1 MTRSFAADT
10 AVEPLGEGLFRA
22 VVPEHWFIVTGPNGG
37 WIAAVLTR
45 AMAEAAGRPP
55 RSLTVHFLEA
65 PAAGP
70 VEVGVT
76 VERAGG
82 STTFVSLRML
92 QESRPVAIGLGVCAD
107 WREGAPEWRDLR
119 MPDVP
124 PPEDA
129 FEIDP
134 ERTAVPGFMR
144 NYDSRA
150 VSGTPRSGE
159 AGPAI
164 GWIRPVHPAPLD
176 APLVAAL
183 TDAWLPV
190 AFVRVGDPVIVPT
203 LDLTV
208 HWRAP
213 LGGDS
218 LPAEGWALLVMRS
231 GTGAGGVWEE
241 DGEVWS
247 EDGVLLAQSRQ
258 LAIVKPA
265 R

>member
-1 MTRSFAADT
+1 MTRSFADDT
-10 AVEPLGEGLFRA
+10 ALEPLGEGLFRA

-45 AMAEAAGRPP
+45 AMAEVAGRAP

-70 VEVGVT
+70 VEVRVT
-76 VERAGG
+76 VERSGG
-82 STTFVSLRML
+82 TTTYVSLRML
-92 QESRPVAIGLGVCAD
+92 QVGRPVATGLGVCSE
-107 WREGAPEWRDLR
+107 WREGAPEWRDVR

-124 PPEDA
+124 APEDA

-134 ERTAVPGFMR
+134 ERTAVPQFMS

-159 AGPAI
+159 PGPAI
-164 GWIRPVHPAPLD
+164 GWIRTAGRQALD

-190 AFVRVGDPVIVPT
+190 AFVRVSEPVLAPT
-203 LDLTV
+203 LDLTI
-208 HWRAP
+208 HFRAP
-213 LGGDS
+213 L
-218 LPAEGWALLVMRS
+218 PADGWALLVMRS

-247 EDGVLLAQSRQ
+247 QDGTLLAQSRQ
-258 LAIVKPA
+258 LAIVRRP